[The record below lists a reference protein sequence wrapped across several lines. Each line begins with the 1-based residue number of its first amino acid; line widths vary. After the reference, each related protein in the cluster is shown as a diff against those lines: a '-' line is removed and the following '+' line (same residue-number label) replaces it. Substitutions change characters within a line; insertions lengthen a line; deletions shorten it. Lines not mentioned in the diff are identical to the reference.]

1 MKLYTI
7 FASLLL
13 LFCVVAVD
21 ESKFK
26 KCNQSGFCQR
36 HRSKATKLYVSIVFS
51 CHFQYVID
59 PSSVTISDNK
69 VIAGLIPSRVQPSD
83 LELVATILPN
93 DLIRVHIVE
102 KTPLEGRVRFEA
114 DEVLIS
120 GLVCSFLFHYRVY
133 KGRGFSSG

>member
-13 LFCVVAVD
+13 LSCVVAVD

-36 HRSKATKLYVSIVFS
+36 HRSKPTKLFVSILLC

-59 PSSVTISDNK
+59 PSSVTVSENK
-69 VIAGLIPSRVQPSD
+69 VVAGLIPSRVQPSN

-102 KTPLEGRVRFEA
+102 KTPFEGRVRFEA
-114 DEVLIS
+114 NEVLMP
-120 GLVCSFLFHYRVY
+120 GLVCIFLFHYRV
-133 KGRGFSSG
+133 F